1 MKINFDDYDLTEF
14 AIKEGVFGGI
24 WSKLITPIHI
34 GTKFTQ
40 KNKIFRSSIWSTN
53 GELLSAGLP
62 KFVNFSENPENFP
75 VPLSINNCA
84 FVEKIDGSLCCI
96 DYTNGQVCMRTRG
109 TMSYTSLEN
118 APDFEYCL
126 STNPSIIEWL
136 KINPHCTVLCELTT
150 PNLKIVLDYG
160 LTPQFWLVG
169 VVNKNDY
176 SLMPQ
181 NELDN
186 LAVELGIQ
194 RPNSF
199 SFNTIEQLLAEVSKW
214 VGREGICLYSNGG
227 REIHKIK
234 ADSYLKLH
242 RFKSNATLENTLELF
257 FSYGRPSYQE
267 FETQLQLQFD
277 YECWN
282 MVRGFASNVC
292 DASKEVQKI
301 LEGFDVFVEKTLRP
315 LSTRREQAQKVLE
328 SYGTTNRASFV
339 FTRLDSK
346 LLTDDQVKKL
356 FWQIL
361 KK

>member
-1 MKINFDDYDLTEF
+1 
-14 AIKEGVFGGI
+14 
-24 WSKLITPIHI
+24 
-34 GTKFTQ
+34 
-40 KNKIFRSSIWSTN
+40 
-53 GELLSAGLP
+53 
-62 KFVNFSENPENFP
+62 
-75 VPLSINNCA
+75 
-84 FVEKIDGSLCCI
+84 
-96 DYTNGQVCMRTRG
+96 MRTRG
-109 TMSYTSLEN
+109 TLSYTSLEN
-118 APDFEYCL
+118 APDFDYCL
-126 STNPSIIEWL
+126 AQNPSIIEWL
-136 KINPHCTVLCELTT
+136 KINSHYTVLCELTT
-150 PNLKIVLDYG
+150 PKLKIVIDYG
-160 LTPQFWLVG
+160 QTPQFWLVG

-186 LAVELGIQ
+186 LAIELGIP

-199 SFNTIEQLLAEVSKW
+199 SFNTIEQLLAEVSHW
-214 VGREGICLYSNGG
+214 VGREGICLYSKNGQ
-227 REIHKIK
+227 EIHKIK

-292 DASKEVQKI
+292 DAAKEVRKI
-301 LEGFDVFVEKTLRP
+301 LEGFDLFVENTLKP

-328 SYGTTNRASFV
+328 SYGTTNRASFI

-346 LLTDDQVKKL
+346 LLTEDQVKKL
-356 FWQIL
+356 FWQVL
-361 KK
+361 KKKI